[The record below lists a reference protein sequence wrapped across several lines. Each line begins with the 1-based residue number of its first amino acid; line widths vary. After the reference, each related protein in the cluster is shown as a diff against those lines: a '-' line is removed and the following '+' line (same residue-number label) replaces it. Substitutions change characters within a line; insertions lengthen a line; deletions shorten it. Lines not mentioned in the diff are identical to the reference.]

1 MERNFRRIL
10 REELDYQGL
19 TVKELSAK
27 SDVAT
32 GAINSYLG
40 RQASMPPAD
49 TAARLAAA
57 LGVTVEYL
65 LNGQDSGRESI
76 KPFFSSP
83 KKRSLLR
90 IFDELLPDDQKLA
103 LDFVKLL
110 KRNSDERKAQIRLP

>member
-1 MERNFRRIL
+1 MEKNFKKIL

-27 SDVAT
+27 SEVAK
-32 GAINSYLG
+32 GAIDSYLG
-40 RQASMPPAD
+40 KQASMPPAD
-49 TAARLAAA
+49 TAARLAGA

-65 LNGQDSGRESI
+65 LSGQDSNREST

-90 IFDELLPDDQKLA
+90 IFDELLPEDQKLA

-110 KRNSDERKAQIRLP
+110 KKNRDEQKEAFL